1 MRQIVDRYGLVRLR
15 WTFWRTLRFRFAL
28 WVGSFLLALLVIF
41 GLFIYAR
48 LSQGLWATAD
58 NTLRLNAAQVI
69 TAIEFDDN
77 QFRLTENESE
87 NIVTTELLERGLTF
101 RLFTVEG
108 DLLQSSGAYAALP
121 LNPNNLA
128 SAQQG
133 RDTFST
139 LSDPYDDERIR
150 IYSVPII
157 REGTVVGVLEIVQS
171 LERVDDALEQL
182 KAALLIGGP
191 SLSIIAGGG
200 SYLLAAR
207 ALARIDRITQTVR
220 RISAEDLST
229 RLNSPAVEDEIG
241 RLAITFDDMLER
253 LDASFERERRFTAD
267 ASHELR
273 TPIAAIQVIVG
284 TTLENRR
291 TADEYEQALGD
302 VAEEANRLRSVT
314 ENLLL
319 LARSD
324 SQQVIIREP
333 VNLSILLQDITESL
347 RPLAE
352 DKGLTIHLMDG
363 GQLSIQGDSD
373 HLIRL
378 FVNLV
383 DNAIKYTD
391 QGSITI
397 EAQQVSDD
405 RVQITVTDTGCGIP
419 PEHLPHI
426 FERLYRVDASRST
439 KGVGLGLTIAQ
450 EIAQTHGGGITV
462 ESEIGVGTTF
472 VVVF

>member
-1 MRQIVDRYGLVRLR
+1 
-15 WTFWRTLRFRFAL
+15 
-28 WVGSFLLALLVIF
+28 VIF

-77 QFRLTENESE
+77 QFQLTENEFE
-87 NIVTTELLERGLTF
+87 NIITSELLERGLTF
-101 RLFTVEG
+101 RLFAVEG
-108 DLLQSSGAYAALP
+108 DLIQSAGAYAALP
-121 LNPNNLA
+121 LNRNNLA
-128 SAQQG
+128 TAQQG
-133 RDTFST
+133 RDTFRT
-139 LSDPYDDERIR
+139 IPDPYDDERIR

-157 REGTVVGVLEIVQS
+157 REGTVVGMLEVAQS

-182 KAALLIGGP
+182 KTALLIGGP
-191 SLSIIAGGG
+191 LLSLIAGGG

-229 RLNSPAVEDEIG
+229 RLNFPAIEDEVG
-241 RLAITFDDMLER
+241 RLATTFDDMLER
-253 LDASFERERRFTAD
+253 LDESFQRERRFTAD

-291 TADEYEQALGD
+291 TTGEYEQALVD
-302 VAEEANRLRSVT
+302 VAEEASRLRSVT

-324 SQQVIIREP
+324 SQQPIMSEP
-333 VNLSILLQDITESL
+333 VNLSVLLQDITESL

-352 DKGLTIHLMDG
+352 DKGLTIHLIDD
-363 GQLSIQGDSD
+363 GQLSLHGDSD
-373 HLIRL
+373 QLIRL

-397 EAQQVSDD
+397 KAQRISDN
-405 RVQITVTDTGCGIP
+405 RVRITVADTGCGISA
-419 PEHLPHI
+419 EHLPHV
-426 FERLYRVDASRST
+426 FERFYRVDASRST
-439 KGVGLGLTIAQ
+439 HGVGLGLTIAQ
-450 EIAQTHGGGITV
+450 EIAQAHGGAITV
-462 ESEIGVGTTF
+462 KSEVGVGTTF
-472 VVVF
+472 VVGF